1 MRRSPRGWWNSSPPA
16 SLQRPV
22 AALSHRQRMVR
33 RLPPR
38 DRVRHRGSDRQH
50 LLRPVVPDR
59 HRMHESRRRLLLP
72 AGDEGR
78 RHHKILSGGR
88 GGQIPCPPRTR
99 SLLTWT
105 RAGSQNPKPR
115 RTYAA
120 GASSCRVSQGGWEGR
135 DTGRY
140 LGKEFRETRTA
151 SLQKVGRTV
160 PIDAALGCC
169 EAGYFG
175 TKFRLTLSRRAV
187 TGDGFWKGEDD
198 DPDHS

>member
-16 SLQRPV
+16 FATAACHCPITSATDGSAASSPRSCSPSWQRP
-22 AALSHRQRMVR
+22 ATST
-33 RLPPR
+33 
-38 DRVRHRGSDRQH
+38 
-50 LLRPVVPDR
+50 PVSGTRCD
-59 HRMHESRRRLLLP
+59 RMHESRRRLLLP

-99 SLLTWT
+99 RLPTWT

-140 LGKEFRETRTA
+140 LGKEFCETRTA
-151 SLQKVGRTV
+151 SPQKVGRASPSDAPSAAAKQAINGNKV
-160 PIDAALGCC
+160 PACSGLGRV
-169 EAGYFG
+169 AGCRSLEG
-175 TKFRLTLSRRAV
+175 
-187 TGDGFWKGEDD
+187 
-198 DPDHS
+198 